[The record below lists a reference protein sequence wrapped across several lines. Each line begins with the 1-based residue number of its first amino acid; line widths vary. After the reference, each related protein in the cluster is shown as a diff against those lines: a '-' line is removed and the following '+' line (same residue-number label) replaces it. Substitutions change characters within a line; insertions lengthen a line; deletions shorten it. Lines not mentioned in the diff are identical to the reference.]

1 MTRRIIEIEIS
12 EIHEAVL
19 GILKRHPS
27 GLSSEKIR
35 YILEG
40 MAIPLTPFQIR
51 MVLQE
56 MVTLTLI
63 ARERRSRSYAY
74 LFIGLQEIE
83 QD

>member
-12 EIHEAVL
+12 EIHEAML
-19 GILKRHPS
+19 EILKKHPS

-40 MAIPLTPFQIR
+40 RGIPLTPFQIR
-51 MVLQE
+51 IILQE
-56 MVTLTLI
+56 MVTLTLV
-63 ARERRSRSYAY
+63 ARERRSRSFAY
-74 LFIGLQEIE
+74 LPIPQEVE